1 MMGARK
7 QLDKERE
14 VPDMKK
20 YIIGG
25 VAALVVIGG
34 VVVFGVSQSGNSQA
48 AATPY
53 PEITATPEPT
63 IEPSVEPSLGLGV
76 GSSATLDSLSE
87 AQIQIFKEA
96 SEAFK
101 QDYING
107 AISLDQLKLFQN
119 TEIETSIIYN
129 QLPANGVELF
139 EEWKEL
145 VNYYSDLESLKADNG
160 SSSNTGSTGS
170 TGSSNTGNT
179 GSSNTGNTGNT
190 NTGTKPN
197 NSDSQNNQQ
206 VESGNGGGNYV
217 GSGGGSLNDPD
228 FGSEGLADDG
238 PLPDWVFNP

>member
-1 MMGARK
+1 
-7 QLDKERE
+7 
-14 VPDMKK
+14 MKK

-48 AATPY
+48 AATPS

-63 IEPSVEPSLGLGV
+63 IEPSVEPSP
-76 GSSATLDSLSE
+76 ATLDSLSE

-139 EEWKEL
+139 EKWKEL

-160 SSSNTGSTGS
+160 STGSTGS
-170 TGSSNTGNT
+170 TGSSNTGS
-179 GSSNTGNTGNT
+179 SSNTGNGGQVNTGN
-190 NTGTKPN
+190 KPN

-228 FGSEGLADDG
+228 FGSEGLADETV
-238 PLPDWVFNP
+238 PDWLLNP

>member
-1 MMGARK
+1 
-7 QLDKERE
+7 
-14 VPDMKK
+14 MKK

-34 VVVFGVSQSGNSQA
+34 VVIFGVSQSGNSQA
-48 AATPY
+48 AATPS

-63 IEPSVEPSLGLGV
+63 IEPSVEPSP
-76 GSSATLDSLSE
+76 ATLDSLNE

-129 QLPANGVELF
+129 QLPSNGVELF

-160 SSSNTGSTGS
+160 SSSNTGS
-170 TGSSNTGNT
+170 
-179 GSSNTGNTGNT
+179 SNTGNTGNT
-190 NTGTKPN
+190 GSSSNTGSSGQVNNGSQPN
-197 NSDSQNNQQ
+197 KSPAQEQEQVDNSGSND
-206 VESGNGGGNYV
+206 EPIYIGN
-217 GSGGGSLNDPD
+217 DKD
-228 FGSEGLADDG
+228 MGSEGLADDEV
-238 PLPDWVFNP
+238 PDWLLNP

>member
-1 MMGARK
+1 
-7 QLDKERE
+7 
-14 VPDMKK
+14 MKK

-48 AATPY
+48 AATPS

-63 IEPSVEPSLGLGV
+63 IEPSVEPSP
-76 GSSATLDSLSE
+76 ATLDQLSE

-160 SSSNTGSTGS
+160 STGSGNTGSS
-170 TGSSNTGNT
+170 NTGSSNTGNT

-206 VESGNGGGNYV
+206 VSSGNN
-217 GSGGGSLNDPD
+217 GGSSDGQPHDINNPNA
-228 FGSEGLADDG
+228 GSEGLAGDEI
-238 PLPDWVFNP
+238 PDWLKT

>member
-1 MMGARK
+1 MGDWIAMMGARK

-48 AATPY
+48 AATPS

-63 IEPSVEPSLGLGV
+63 IEPSVEPSP
-76 GSSATLDSLSE
+76 ATLDQLSE

-119 TEIETSIIYN
+119 TEIETAIIYN
-129 QLPANGVELF
+129 QLPANGVQLF

-160 SSSNTGSTGS
+160 STGSSNTGST
-170 TGSSNTGNT
+170 NT
-179 GSSNTGNTGNT
+179 GSSNTGSSSNTGNGGQV
-190 NTGTKPN
+190 NTGNKPN

-206 VESGNGGGNYV
+206 VESGNNGGNYV

-238 PLPDWVFNP
+238 ELPDWVFNP

>member
-1 MMGARK
+1 
-7 QLDKERE
+7 
-14 VPDMKK
+14 MKK

-48 AATPY
+48 AATPS

-63 IEPSVEPSLGLGV
+63 IEPSVEPSP
-76 GSSATLDSLSE
+76 ATLDQLSE

-160 SSSNTGSTGS
+160 SSSNTGSS
-170 TGSSNTGNT
+170 NT
-179 GSSNTGNTGNT
+179 GSSNTGSNSNTGSSGQVN
-190 NTGTKPN
+190 NGSQPN
-197 NSDSQNNQQ
+197 KSPAQEQEQIDNSGSNQT
-206 VESGNGGGNYV
+206 EDGRPHDM
-217 GSGGGSLNDPD
+217 NDPD
-228 FGSEGLADDG
+228 WGSEGLADDTG
-238 PLPDWVFNP
+238 PGWL

>member
-1 MMGARK
+1 
-7 QLDKERE
+7 
-14 VPDMKK
+14 MKK

-48 AATPY
+48 AATPS

-63 IEPSVEPSLGLGV
+63 IEPSLGLGV
-76 GSSATLDSLSE
+76 ESSVTLDQLSE

-119 TEIETSIIYN
+119 TEIETAIIYN
-129 QLPANGVELF
+129 QLPSNGVELF

-160 SSSNTGSTGS
+160 SSSNTGSS
-170 TGSSNTGNT
+170 NT
-179 GSSNTGNTGNT
+179 GSSNTGSNSNTGSSGQVN
-190 NTGTKPN
+190 NGSQPN
-197 NSDSQNNQQ
+197 KSPAQEQEQVDNSGSNQTEDGRPHDMNN
-206 VESGNGGGNYV
+206 
-217 GSGGGSLNDPD
+217 PD
-228 FGSEGLADDG
+228 AGSEGLADDTG
-238 PLPDWVFNP
+238 PGWL

>member
-1 MMGARK
+1 
-7 QLDKERE
+7 
-14 VPDMKK
+14 MKK

-34 VVVFGVSQSGNSQA
+34 VVIYGVSQSGNSQA
-48 AATPY
+48 AATPS

-63 IEPSVEPSLGLGV
+63 IEPTLGLGV

-107 AISLDQLKLFQN
+107 AITLDQLKLFQN

-129 QLPANGVELF
+129 QLPSNGVQLF

-145 VNYYSDLESLKADNG
+145 VNYYKDLESLKADNG

-170 TGSSNTGNT
+170 TGSSSNT
-179 GSSNTGNTGNT
+179 GSSGQVNTGN
-190 NTGTKPN
+190 KPN

-206 VESGNGGGNYV
+206 VSSGNN
-217 GSGGGSLNDPD
+217 GGSNGVENGVLQIKVKHQNEKSPAK
-228 FGSEGLADDG
+228 FARPKKGATNQTGEKALTGRGKIWLLKITFAR
-238 PLPDWVFNP
+238 

>member
-1 MMGARK
+1 
-7 QLDKERE
+7 
-14 VPDMKK
+14 MKK

-48 AATPY
+48 AATPS

-63 IEPSVEPSLGLGV
+63 IEPSVEPSPGVGV

-139 EEWKEL
+139 EEWKEP
-145 VNYYSDLESLKADNG
+145 VKYYSDLESLKADAG
-160 SSSNTGSTGS
+160 STGFTGPSNTGSTGS
-170 TGSSNTGNT
+170 SSNTGN
-179 GSSNTGNTGNT
+179 
-190 NTGTKPN
+190 
-197 NSDSQNNQQ
+197 
-206 VESGNGGGNYV
+206 GG
-217 GSGGGSLNDPD
+217 
-228 FGSEGLADDG
+228 
-238 PLPDWVFNP
+238 

>member
-1 MMGARK
+1 
-7 QLDKERE
+7 
-14 VPDMKK
+14 MKK

-48 AATPY
+48 AATPS

-63 IEPSVEPSLGLGV
+63 IEPSVEPSP
-76 GSSATLDSLSE
+76 ATLDQLSE

-160 SSSNTGSTGS
+160 SSSNTGST
-170 TGSSNTGNT
+170 NT
-179 GSSNTGNTGNT
+179 GSSNTDSSSNTGSSGQVNSG
-190 NTGTKPN
+190 NKPN

-206 VESGNGGGNYV
+206 VESGNGGGSDD
-217 GSGGGSLNDPD
+217 GKTHDINDPNW
-228 FGSEGLADDG
+228 GSEGLADDG
-238 PLPDWVFNP
+238 PLPDWLLNP

>member
-1 MMGARK
+1 
-7 QLDKERE
+7 
-14 VPDMKK
+14 MKK

-48 AATPY
+48 AATPS

-63 IEPSVEPSLGLGV
+63 IEPSVEPSP
-76 GSSATLDSLSE
+76 ATLDQLSE

-119 TEIETSIIYN
+119 TEIETAIIYN
-129 QLPANGVELF
+129 QLPSNGVELF

-160 SSSNTGSTGS
+160 SSSNTGSTN
-170 TGSSNTGNT
+170 TGSSNTGSSSNT
-179 GSSNTGNTGNT
+179 GNTGNTGNT

-206 VESGNGGGNYV
+206 VSSGNN
-217 GSGGGSLNDPD
+217 GGSNDGKPHD
-228 FGSEGLADDG
+228 IFGSDIGSEGLADDEI
-238 PLPDWVFNP
+238 PDWLLNP

>member
-1 MMGARK
+1 
-7 QLDKERE
+7 
-14 VPDMKK
+14 MKK

-48 AATPY
+48 AATPS

-63 IEPSVEPSLGLGV
+63 IEPSLGVGV

-101 QDYING
+101 QDYINS
-107 AISLDQLKLFQN
+107 AITLDQLKLFQN

-129 QLPANGVELF
+129 QLPANGVQLF

-145 VNYYSDLESLKADNG
+145 VNYYKDLESLKADNG

-170 TGSSNTGNT
+170 TGSSNTGS
-179 GSSNTGNTGNT
+179 SSNTG
-190 NTGTKPN
+190 
-197 NSDSQNNQQ
+197 
-206 VESGNGGGNYV
+206 
-217 GSGGGSLNDPD
+217 GSGQINNGSQPNKSPAQEQEQVDNSGSNDETIYIGNED
-228 FGSEGLADDG
+228 FGSEGLIG
-238 PLPDWVFNP
+238 EGELPDWLLDP

>member
-1 MMGARK
+1 
-7 QLDKERE
+7 
-14 VPDMKK
+14 MKK

-34 VVVFGVSQSGNSQA
+34 VVMFGVSQSGNSQA
-48 AATPY
+48 AATPS

-63 IEPSVEPSLGLGV
+63 IEPSLGQGV

-119 TEIETSIIYN
+119 TEIETSILYN

-145 VNYYSDLESLKADNG
+145 VNYYSDLESLKADAG
-160 SSSNTGSTGS
+160 STGSSNTGSTGS
-170 TGSSNTGNT
+170 TGSSDTGS
-179 GSSNTGNTGNT
+179 SSNTGSGGQVNTGN
-190 NTGTKPN
+190 KPN

-206 VESGNGGGNYV
+206 VESGN
-217 GSGGGSLNDPD
+217 SGGSNDGINDISGNHPD
-228 FGSEGLADDG
+228 LGSEGLASG
-238 PLPDWVFNP
+238 EMPDWLMP

>member
-1 MMGARK
+1 
-7 QLDKERE
+7 
-14 VPDMKK
+14 MKK

-48 AATPY
+48 AATPS
-53 PEITATPEPT
+53 PEITATPEPS
-63 IEPSVEPSLGLGV
+63 IEPSVEPTLGLGV
-76 GSSATLDSLSE
+76 GSSATLDQLSE

-160 SSSNTGSTGS
+160 STGSGNTGSSSNTGSSGQV
-170 TGSSNTGNT
+170 NTGN
-179 GSSNTGNTGNT
+179 
-190 NTGTKPN
+190 KPN

-206 VESGNGGGNYV
+206 VESGNN
-217 GSGGGSLNDPD
+217 GGSNEGNLSEGGSINNPN
-228 FGSEGLADDG
+228 FGSEGLADDEI
-238 PLPDWVFNP
+238 PDWLLNP

>member
-1 MMGARK
+1 
-7 QLDKERE
+7 
-14 VPDMKK
+14 MKK
-20 YIIGG
+20 YIISG

-48 AATPY
+48 AATPS

-63 IEPSVEPSLGLGV
+63 IEPSVEPSP
-76 GSSATLDSLSE
+76 ATLDQLSE

-160 SSSNTGSTGS
+160 STGS
-170 TGSSNTGNT
+170 GNT
-179 GSSNTGNTGNT
+179 GSSNTGSSSNTGNGGQV
-190 NTGTKPN
+190 NTGNKPN

-206 VESGNGGGNYV
+206 VESGNGGGSSD
-217 GSGGGSLNDPD
+217 GKTHDINDPNW
-228 FGSEGLADDG
+228 GSEGLADDG
-238 PLPDWVFNP
+238 PLPDWLLNP